1 MSITPPRIDSRD
13 QQMLVKQVRELALY
27 YCPEWKDL
35 PSIESDKQADALIHI
50 FSRMVEII
58 IQRLNKVPDK
68 NFLTFLDMVGVQLLP
83 PRIAKAA
90 LTFTMAKGDN
100 QYKKIPSRTQ
110 VATAQ
115 TKEQEALVFETA
127 EDLTIIQPGLI
138 GAVSLIPDKDKWTDH
153 STVLFSGANGDVELF
168 RGKKQVPHR
177 LYLGHSKLFSLKEK
191 AVVTLDIEVPLIVDP
206 PKIPQEWEVKWY
218 YFDET
223 LSQKPLNVITSE
235 DLNKKYDNKV
245 ANLLKSGS
253 ITFEPVAGISERT
266 LTGFEKETGLQK
278 SWTSHWILAELSTPI
293 PKDKLPVIKVK
304 AAVGIGKAD
313 PVSLS
318 AGFFN
323 NAPLDMTRDFYPFGE
338 KPKFN
343 ETYYIY
349 SKQIK
354 EVFSKVE
361 GEITIT
367 VTLSQGVDLPD
378 TEKIKLF
385 WELWNGKSW
394 EKIGETTRAGV
405 PDPNDKDPYSFKDT
419 TNAFTRS
426 GIVKFKCPIIKAADG
441 DEEQDYWVRVRIV
454 EGGYGSEAAY
464 EVTTTDVSGTGK
476 ISSKDKIVTG
486 TETKFTTELKAGDS
500 ITAAGQTRAVTA
512 IATDTS
518 LTIDSAFKPDLS
530 ATGFTIKRTGWIYK
544 PPTYKPPSISTLT
557 LEYDVEPLLVDLDV
571 ILSYNDFVYRD
582 YTKSENYLIP
592 FQPVEDKE
600 PALYLSF
607 DKDIATLPVTL
618 FFPLIENVFAPAT
631 LEFNKTGPLPEAT
644 PPVLAWEYWNGK
656 SWSLLSVE
664 DGTKNLIKREF
675 IKFLA
680 PGDLKKKHC
689 FEFQSEYYWIRARLD
704 KGEYANPP
712 RLRGIYTNTVW
723 AYNHVTVNREILG
736 SSNGK
741 INQVFNFSHY
751 PVLPGQ
757 KILVREISLTGE
769 ERRIIR
775 SEEGKD
781 AIEDIKDDNGNIIG
795 YWVRWH
801 EVNHFYSSGP
811 HSRHYSIDRNNGT
824 VIFGDGKRGMIP
836 PAEKNNIICSYQYGG
851 GDKGN
856 SAGAQTITKLRTSF
870 PFVESVTNNESADG
884 GGNSESLDRVRER
897 GPQTI
902 KHRDRAVTYEDFEWL
917 VREASPRVARVKCL
931 PTTDPGKKFQPG
943 WITMIIVPDERDSPK
958 PVPTRELIDEIEKHL
973 FSRSSTY
980 LADLLQINLIGPG
993 YIQVGTHAKVHFTSI
1008 TDAKII
1014 EGRIIE
1020 NLNRFFHPLIGGQD
1034 KKGWDFGKAVHIS
1047 EVYEVIEDTE
1057 GVDYVKELHLK
1068 ASAQIY
1074 RLELEGILS
1083 PSSTY
1088 QKNCKVESDDGKI
1101 AFSLSEKLISGTEI
1115 DTLTVSGFKEGDHV
1129 AIHDSSDDYITTVVL
1144 RSVSDNVLECEADL
1158 SDLSI
1163 LENGIVKNP
1172 GGIKSYISSSEK
1184 KSGQSKSILLTVATF
1199 GAGDKIIIRHR
1210 TDPAST
1216 ESAYIKKVNTQVETI
1231 FVEDNYLV
1239 YSGAHI
1245 IEGI

>member
-1 MSITPPRIDSRD
+1 MPITPPRIDSRD

-90 LTFTMAKGDN
+90 LTFTMAKGDS

-127 EDLTIIQPGLI
+127 DDLTIIQPRLI

-153 STVLFSGANGDVELF
+153 STVLFSGANEDVELF

-223 LSQKPLNVITSE
+223 LSQKSLKVITSE
-235 DLNKKYDNKV
+235 DLNKKHDNKV

-266 LTGFEKETGLQK
+266 LTGFEKETCLQK
-278 SWTSHWILAELSTPI
+278 SWTGHWILAELSTPI
-293 PKDKLPVIKVK
+293 PKDKLPEIKVK
-304 AAVGIGKAD
+304 AAVGIGKSD
-313 PVSLS
+313 PVSPS

-323 NAPLDMTRDFYPFGE
+323 NAPLDLTRDFYPFGE

-349 SKQIK
+349 SNEIK
-354 EVFSKVE
+354 EIFSKVE
-361 GEITIT
+361 GEITII

-378 TEKIKLF
+378 TEKIKLS

-394 EKIGETTRAGV
+394 EKIGETTGAGV
-405 PDPNDKDPYSFKDT
+405 PDPDNEDPYSFKDT

-426 GIVKFKCPIIKAADG
+426 GVVKFKCPVIKVADG
-441 DEEQDYWVRVRIV
+441 DEEQDYWIRVRIV

-464 EVTTTDVSGTGK
+464 EVTTTDVSGTG
-476 ISSKDKIVTG
+476 
-486 TETKFTTELKAGDS
+486 
-500 ITAAGQTRAVTA
+500 
-512 IATDTS
+512 
-518 LTIDSAFKPDLS
+518 
-530 ATGFTIKRTGWIYK
+530 WIYK

-557 LEYDVEPLLVDLDV
+557 LAYDVESLLVDLDV
-571 ILSYNDFVYRD
+571 ILSYNDFTYRD

-592 FQPVEDKE
+592 FQPVGDKE

-607 DKDIATLPVTL
+607 DKDIAALPVSL
-618 FFPLIENVFAPAT
+618 FFPLIENVFAPAI
-631 LEFNKTGPLPEAT
+631 LEFDKTGPIPEAT

-675 IKFLA
+675 IRFLA
-680 PGDLKKKHC
+680 PGDLKKRHC
-689 FEFQSEYYWIRARLD
+689 FEFESGYYWIRARLD

-723 AYNHVTVNREILG
+723 AYNHVSVNREILG

-781 AIEDIKDDNGNIIG
+781 AIEDIKDDDGNIIG
-795 YWVRWH
+795 YLVRWH

-856 SAGAQTITKLRTSF
+856 SAWSQTITKLRTSF
-870 PFVESVTNNESADG
+870 PFVESVTNHEAADG

-917 VREASPRVARVKCL
+917 VREASSRVARVKCL

-943 WITMIIVPDERDSPK
+943 WITMIIVPDERKSPK
-958 PVPTRELIDEIEKHL
+958 PVPTRELIDEIEKYL

-1074 RLELEGILS
+1074 RLELEGILKLS
-1083 PSSTY
+1083 NSY

-1101 AFSLSEKLISGTEI
+1101 TFSLSEKLISGTEI

-1144 RSVSDNVLECEADL
+1144 KSVSDNVLECEADL
-1158 SDLSI
+1158 SDISI

-1184 KSGQSKSILLTVATF
+1184 KSDQSKSILLTVATF

-1210 TDPAST
+1210 TDLAST
-1216 ESAYIKKVNTQVETI
+1216 ESAYIKKVSTQVETI
-1231 FVEDNYLV
+1231 FIEDNYLV
-1239 YSGAHI
+1239 YSGAHT